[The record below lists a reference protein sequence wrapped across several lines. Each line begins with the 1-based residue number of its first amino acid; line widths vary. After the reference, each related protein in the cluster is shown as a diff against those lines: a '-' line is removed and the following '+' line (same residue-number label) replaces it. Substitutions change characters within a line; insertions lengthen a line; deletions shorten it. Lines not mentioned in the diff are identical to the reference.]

1 MKKGT
6 NVVACYN
13 YTGTPYADNSVLPE
27 VVYSYGLK
35 KAIDNCYLK
44 EADIKGYENVKSETF
59 VFEVIKDFWERYG
72 DKTYEGL
79 APKLAFFGATVDEVL
94 SEIRPTVE
102 KALAELEIPLSKVLV
117 NVGDETITKS
127 DDIKNFNDL
136 DKIGTVGSEK
146 QFILLCNKGREG
158 WNCRSLFGV
167 ALFRSPKSTIFV
179 LQATMRCLRQITDT
193 QQKAIVRLS
202 KENLDILDAEL
213 HKNFRMNLD
222 DMKNKERK
230 PKETIE
236 VRIRKAKTLQL
247 KEIRHNYFLLQKYDT
262 TPIIDFGL
270 TDEYLEKF
278 KSYEYVKEGFIDK
291 RTIKQEE
298 VKTRDN
304 RMYSLYTLTAE
315 IAFYLRRNMPCSVV
329 EQILKASKDGAEKIV
344 SLVSQYNAL
353 LYERIIP
360 YIFNAIFEV
369 SCTTSVVE
377 KEVELLR
384 YPVGKDFYE
393 YYAEPDMVVNVNQ
406 SQFDK
411 TDDGKVRILRD
422 KSFHTDNYCFDSVP
436 ERQCFWQYIMSEKVK
451 EVYFT
456 GMFTS
461 KYNGLAI
468 QYIDPE
474 THTVRSYYPDFISFL
489 DDDTIQIVEVK
500 GDNKID
506 DLVVKAKA
514 DAAEEMAIESKMAY
528 RMIAGNSILHSKII

>member
-1 MKKGT
+1 M
-6 NVVACYN
+6 
-13 YTGTPYADNSVLPE
+13 
-27 VVYSYGLK
+27 
-35 KAIDNCYLK
+35 
-44 EADIKGYENVKSETF
+44 
-59 VFEVIKDFWERYG
+59 

-278 KSYEYVKEGFIDK
+278 KSYEYVKEGFTDK

-304 RMYSLYTLTAE
+304 RMYGLYTLTAE

-344 SLVSQYNAL
+344 LLVSQYNAL

-369 SCTTSVVE
+369 SCATSVVE

-393 YYAEPDMVVNVNQ
+393 YNAEPDMVVNVNQ

-436 ERQCFWQYIMSEKVK
+436 ERQCFWQYIMSEKVN

-506 DLVVKAKA
+506 DLVVKAKT

-528 RMIAGNSILHSKII
+528 RMIAGNSILHSNII